1 MSKNDEYESNLLFS
15 LTAMIRSIAVSVM
28 QKMLKPVKELIE
40 CNAVGIE
47 ETNSR
52 IDKFLALLNEQ
63 IEKMSEGIG
72 ENRTLIRK
80 MQKEIVNHAELEE
93 ALSNIEI
100 NEAGL
105 DEATQEEHD
114 KMMSMQGTI
123 TQCLTD
129 IKEAIEN
136 HNL

>member
-105 DEATQEEHD
+105 DEATQEELR
-114 KMMSMQGTI
+114 S
-123 TQCLTD
+123 
-129 IKEAIEN
+129 
-136 HNL
+136 

>member
-1 MSKNDEYESNLLFS
+1 MSKNDEYENNLLFS

-52 IDKFLALLNEQ
+52 IDKFLSLLNQQ